1 MNVDEQGV
9 SKDRKQR
16 YQAIPRTLILVTSVN
31 PGSGEREVLLLKGAA
46 DKRLWANKYNGLGG
60 HVEADE
66 DLLSAAEREL
76 AEESGLAADN
86 LRLRGVV
93 NIDTGRDEMG
103 QRPGVLMFVFT
114 GESRERQVR
123 ASGEGAPEWIPVTGL
138 AGYALVDDLYEVI
151 PRALGNGPFFFGH
164 YRPRVDGEMI
174 YEFRQ

>member
-9 SKDRKQR
+9 GKGGKRR

-31 PGSGEREVLLLKGAA
+31 PRSGGREVLLLKGAP

-60 HVEADE
+60 HVEAGE

-76 AEESGLAADN
+76 AEESGLAVDA

-103 QRPGVLMFVFT
+103 PRPGVLMFVFT
-114 GESRERQVR
+114 GESRERRVR
-123 ASGEGAPEWIPVTGL
+123 VSGEGSPEWIPVAGL
-138 AGYALVDDLYEVI
+138 ADYALVDDLYEVI
-151 PRALGNGPFFFGH
+151 PRALGDGPVFFGR
-164 YRPRVDGEMI
+164 YWPGVDGEMV
-174 YEFRQ
+174 YEFR